1 MTTTCIIL
9 CGGSNARWGGYR
21 GVARKHLVELEG
33 ERLINRTLR
42 LVARYAP
49 GRTVVVLHP
58 DDREAYAAQLPAS
71 VEFFEV
77 PVAAAPELE
86 AQKFLSSRAL
96 WNAAG
101 RTIVLLGDVW
111 FSEAALATIFVES
124 PEEWTAFGRAGA
136 SRFTGCPWGELF
148 AQRFTSS
155 LEHGEQLERL
165 DAKYRNRTCRRAA
178 AGWAHYNLM
187 IGRHPHAVGV
197 GERYVEIDDFT
208 EDFDHPGDYDAWVRG
223 RAWHASG
230 VPGVADSP
238 LPRAA

>member
-1 MTTTCIIL
+1 MTTTCILL
-9 CGGSNARWGGYR
+9 CGGSNTRWGGYR
-21 GVARKHLVELEG
+21 GAVRKHLVEVEG
-33 ERLINRTLR
+33 ERLLDRTLR
-42 LVARYAP
+42 QVARHAP

-58 DDREAYAAQLPAS
+58 EDRGAYAAQVAQP

-111 FSEAALATIFVES
+111 FSAAALAAIFADS

-136 SRFTGCPWGELF
+136 SRFTGCPYGELF
-148 AQRFTSS
+148 AQRFTATA
-155 LEHGEQLERL
+155 EHGANLERL
-165 DAKYRNRTCRRAA
+165 DAMYRNRTCRRAA

-187 IGRHPHAVGV
+187 IGRHPHAPGV
-197 GERYVEIDDFT
+197 GGRYVEIDDFT

-223 RAWHASG
+223 RSGHANRPPALLKQS
-230 VPGVADSP
+230 
-238 LPRAA
+238 